1 MFISGRLENYVIE
14 LIKGCEADLCKSGFV
29 MLMGS
34 TSYEIRQRKSRDW
47 SSFSHLV
54 THLGLVS

>member
-1 MFISGRLENYVIE
+1 MFVSGRLENCVTE

-34 TSYEIRQRKSRDW
+34 ASHEIRQRKSRD
-47 SSFSHLV
+47 
-54 THLGLVS
+54 